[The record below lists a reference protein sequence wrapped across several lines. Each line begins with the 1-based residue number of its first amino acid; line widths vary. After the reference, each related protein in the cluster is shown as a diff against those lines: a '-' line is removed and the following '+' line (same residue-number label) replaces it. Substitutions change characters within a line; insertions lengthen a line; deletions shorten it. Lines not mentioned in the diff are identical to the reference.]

1 MLHGAK
7 GQLTEIYS
15 TVSQLMNDIAQHE
28 GKEQESKTQTVFVQ
42 VIREILRLV
51 KFLCNICLILYD

>member
-15 TVSQLMNDIAQHE
+15 TVSQLMNDIVQHE
-28 GKEQESKTQTVFVQ
+28 GKEREKETQTVFVQ

-51 KFLCNICLILYD
+51 EFTCNIYLI

>member
-7 GQLTEIYS
+7 GQLTEICS

-28 GKEQESKTQTVFVQ
+28 GKEQERETQTVFVQ

-51 KFLCNICLILYD
+51 EFTCNIYLI